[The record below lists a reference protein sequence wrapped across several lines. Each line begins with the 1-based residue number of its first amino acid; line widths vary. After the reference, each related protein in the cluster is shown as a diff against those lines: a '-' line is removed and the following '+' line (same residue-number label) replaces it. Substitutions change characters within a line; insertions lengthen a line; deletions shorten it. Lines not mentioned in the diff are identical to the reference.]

1 MSEVFII
8 SQLQEALR
16 LNASAT
22 TLALPG
28 DNESPVHNP

>member
-1 MSEVFII
+1 MRLHLCII
-8 SQLQEALR
+8 NSDACNAFL

-28 DNESPVHNP
+28 